1 MSADLRLFGPASP
14 NRSRGLALLVIERL
28 LLLVALAALG
38 YVAGSLGGAVLYQ
51 DYESRQLDALLRGTQ
66 PAAPP
71 STTPAAVTRRVLGR
85 LEIPTLGVST
95 IVREG
100 EDARTLQ
107 LAIGHI
113 AGTAL
118 PGAPGNM
125 GLAAHRDTFFRR
137 LREINP
143 GDVIR
148 LVAVEGIYTYV
159 VDSTQIV
166 DPDDL
171 WVLNPTP
178 EPSLTLV
185 TCYPFTYIGDAP
197 ERFVVKARLAPSLPA
212 PGHLS
217 GSQISVR
224 SPAAGT
230 ARQSFR

>member
-1 MSADLRLFGPASP
+1 MGADVSLFGHPPPRQA
-14 NRSRGLALLVIERL
+14 RRLVLLVIERL

-38 YVAGSLGGAVLYQ
+38 YTAGSVGAAALYQ
-51 DYESRQLDALLRGTQ
+51 DYESRQLDEVLRGVRPA
-66 PAAPP
+66 PAASAPVV
-71 STTPAAVTRRVLGR
+71 ARRVLGR
-85 LEIPTLGVST
+85 LEIPSLGVST

-118 PGAPGNM
+118 PGAAGNM
-125 GLAAHRDTFFRR
+125 GLAGHRDTFFRR

-148 LVAVEGIYTYV
+148 LVAVEGVYTYAV
-159 VDSTQIV
+159 ESTQIV

-171 WVLNPTP
+171 WVLDPTP

-185 TCYPFTYIGDAP
+185 TCYPFTYLGDAP
-197 ERFVVKARLAPSLPA
+197 ERFIVRARLVTPRA
-212 PGHLS
+212 
-217 GSQISVR
+217 
-224 SPAAGT
+224 PAA
-230 ARQSFR
+230 SSL

>member
-1 MSADLRLFGPASP
+1 MSAGLRPAADP
-14 NRSRGLALLVIERL
+14 AKPARRLALIVIERL
-28 LLLVALAALG
+28 LLLVGLAALG
-38 YVAGSLGGAVLYQ
+38 YVAASIGGAALYQ
-51 DYESRQLDALLRGTQ
+51 DYESSQLDDVLRGAQ
-66 PAAPP
+66 PAR
-71 STTPAAVTRRVLGR
+71 PANGTSPVVARRVLGR
-85 LEIPTLGVST
+85 LEIPSLGVST

-148 LVAVEGIYTYV
+148 LVAVEGIFTYV
-159 VDSTQIV
+159 VEGTQIV

-171 WVLNPTP
+171 WVLDPTP

-185 TCYPFTYIGDAP
+185 TCYPFTYIGSAP
-197 ERFVVKARLAPSLPA
+197 ERFIVRARL
-212 PGHLS
+212 S
-217 GSQISVR
+217 G
-224 SPAAGT
+224 PPEGA
-230 ARQSFR
+230 

>member
-1 MSADLRLFGPASP
+1 MRAS
-14 NRSRGLALLVIERL
+14 LILERL
-28 LLLVALAALG
+28 LLLVALAAFG
-38 YVAGSLGGAVLYQ
+38 YVAGSVGGAALYQ
-51 DYESRQLDALLRGTQ
+51 DYESRQLDAVLRGAQ
-66 PAAPP
+66 PPTR
-71 STTPAAVTRRVLGR
+71 SAAVAVERRVLGR

-107 LAIGHI
+107 LAVGHI

-118 PGAPGNM
+118 PGAAGNM
-125 GLAAHRDTFFRR
+125 GLAGHRDTFFRR
-137 LREINP
+137 LGEIDP

-148 LVAVEGIYTYV
+148 LVAVEGTYTYV

-185 TCYPFTYIGDAP
+185 TCYPFTYLGSAP
-197 ERFVVKARLAPSLPA
+197 ERFIVRARLVPPAGARSLA
-212 PGHLS
+212 SL
-217 GSQISVR
+217 
-224 SPAAGT
+224 
-230 ARQSFR
+230 

>member
-1 MSADLRLFGPASP
+1 MSADLTLFGSAASKRP
-14 NRSRGLALLVIERL
+14 RRLALVVIERL
-28 LLLVALAALG
+28 LLLVAVASLG
-38 YVAGSLGGAVLYQ
+38 YVVGTVGGAALYQ
-51 DYESRQLDALLRGTQ
+51 DYESRQLDQVLRGAQ
-66 PAAPP
+66 PPAAANA
-71 STTPAAVTRRVLGR
+71 PAAVRRVLGR
-85 LEIPTLGVST
+85 LEIPSLGVST

-148 LVAVEGIYTYV
+148 FVAVEGTFTYAV
-159 VDSTQIV
+159 ESTLVV

-185 TCYPFTYIGDAP
+185 TCYPFTYVGDAP
-197 ERFVVKARLAPSLPA
+197 ERFIVRARLKPE
-212 PGHLS
+212 
-217 GSQISVR
+217 
-224 SPAAGT
+224 AA
-230 ARQSFR
+230 

>member
-1 MSADLRLFGPASP
+1 MGARLI
-14 NRSRGLALLVIERL
+14 VERL
-28 LLLVALAALG
+28 LLLVALAAFG
-38 YVAGSLGGAVLYQ
+38 YVAGSVGGAALYQ
-51 DYESRQLDALLRGTQ
+51 DYESKQLDAVLRGAQ
-66 PAAPP
+66 PPAQA
-71 STTPAAVTRRVLGR
+71 AAVAVERRVLGR

-107 LAIGHI
+107 LAVGHI

-118 PGAPGNM
+118 PGAAGNM
-125 GLAAHRDTFFRR
+125 GLAGHRDTFFRR

-148 LVAVEGIYTYV
+148 LVAVEGTYTYV

-185 TCYPFTYIGDAP
+185 TCYPFTYLGTAP
-197 ERFVVKARLAPSLPA
+197 ERFIVRARL
-212 PGHLS
+212 
-217 GSQISVR
+217 V
-224 SPAAGT
+224 PAAAPT
-230 ARQSFR
+230 RPSASSL

>member
-1 MSADLRLFGPASP
+1 MAADRVRRLV
-14 NRSRGLALLVIERL
+14 LLIVERL
-28 LLLVALAALG
+28 LLLVALASLG
-38 YVAGSLGGAVLYQ
+38 YVVGTVAGARLYQ
-51 DYESRQLDALLRGTQ
+51 DYESQQLDEVLRG
-66 PAAPP
+66 APSGPGGATGSVSAP
-71 STTPAAVTRRVLGR
+71 SRAVRRVLGR

-125 GLAAHRDTFFRR
+125 GLAGHRDTFFRR

-143 GDVIR
+143 GDIIR
-148 LVAVEGIYTYV
+148 MVAVEGTFNYV

-166 DPDDL
+166 DPDDV
-171 WVLNPTP
+171 WVLDPTP

-185 TCYPFTYIGDAP
+185 TCYPFTYIGAAP
-197 ERFVVKARLAPSLPA
+197 ERFIVRARMVA
-212 PGHLS
+212 
-217 GSQISVR
+217 
-224 SPAAGT
+224 SPQG
-230 ARQSFR
+230 ARPKPEA